1 MKGVIKTQIE
11 SLRTN
16 FKEIIPKFFGFWKLM
31 FVAIL
36 SGTIWFL
43 YFIGAAIDIAQSFL

>member
-16 FKEIIPKFFGFWKLM
+16 FKEMIQKFFGFWKLM

-43 YFIGAAIDIAQSFL
+43 